1 MKMGKGVERRRSVI
15 VIDELWGILERQ
27 AGGDEALDSRSCHNL
42 GEWLCH
48 LHRNMKPKPS

>member
-1 MKMGKGVERRRSVI
+1 MMGKGVERHRSFI
-15 VIDELWGILERQ
+15 VIDELWGVIERQ

-42 GEWLCH
+42 GERLCH